1 MKSAEYNKAKI
12 NPFAVTRDVRAFD
25 KETNNL
31 YKTVSIIAKR
41 SNQIA
46 QELKEEFHERAQEF
60 ATVNDTL
67 DEMYENKEQI
77 ELARYFEQLPKPTLL
92 AVHEFEHGQV
102 FFKDTEK

>member
-12 NPFAVTRDVRAFD
+12 NPFAVTRDLRSFD

-31 YKTVSIIAKR
+31 YKTVTILSKR

-46 QELKEEFHERAQEF
+46 IDLKEEFHERAQEF
-60 ATVNDTL
+60 APIAEVL

-77 ELARYFEQLPKPTLL
+77 ELARYFEQLPKATLL
-92 AVHEFEHGQV
+92 AIHEFENGQV
-102 FFKDTEK
+102 FFKDPEK

>member
-12 NPFAVTRDVRAFD
+12 NPVAVTRDLRNFD
-25 KETNNL
+25 KETGNL
-31 YKTVSIIAKR
+31 YKTVTILSKR

-46 QELKEEFHERAQEF
+46 QDLKEEFHERAQEF
-60 ATVNDTL
+60 ASINDTL

-92 AVHEFEHGQV
+92 AVHEFENGQV

>member
-25 KETNNL
+25 KDTDNL
-31 YKTVSIIAKR
+31 YKTVTILSKR
-41 SNQIA
+41 ANQIA
-46 QELKEEFHERAQEF
+46 IDLKEEFQERAQEF
-60 ATVNDTL
+60 TPVNDVL
-67 DEMYENKEQI
+67 DEVYENKEQI

-92 AVHEFEHGQV
+92 AIHEFEHGQI